1 LNLLKLLTGGR
12 SERRRELESLLA
24 SQFANLREEH
34 VKKAI
39 QKGDPNILVP
49 MIRDSFAAVYRG
61 LDDSTKA
68 QIGAI
73 IRDNWDI
80 LEELFGTPDR
90 LVAQL
95 AKTHPWIRK
104 YEKSPESRRMLE
116 ATLRYVWSLLT
127 VAAYNCVCAICGK
140 RVDPLDFI
148 RFTAPRLPPEKK
160 YTHHACYA
168 KLYAREKLG
177 AEVRFEKGRAVIEKD
192 GKIFSLDPS
201 IVYG

>member
-1 LNLLKLLTGGR
+1 MLKLLTGGR

-24 SQFANLREEH
+24 SQLANLREEH

-49 MIRDSFAAVYRG
+49 MIRNSFAAVYSE

-90 LVAQL
+90 LVATL
-95 AKTHPWIRK
+95 AKTRPWIRK
-104 YEKSPESRRMLE
+104 YEKNPECRRMLE

-140 RVDPLDFI
+140 RVGPLDFI
-148 RFTAPRLPPEKK
+148 RFTAPRLPPERK

-168 KLYAREKLG
+168 RLYAREKLD
-177 AEVRFEKGRAVIEKD
+177 AEVRFEKNRAVIEKD
-192 GKIFSLDPS
+192 GKIISLDPS